1 MLCQESFGTHEVAL
15 ANDSLT
21 PDCTWFHIQGTCP
34 FQLQTLSY
42 MFDHN
47 SIIIIV
53 IHYLIISWW
62 CFISSQSYLHMTS
75 FVKYLEYKTFRR
87 LLCTWQGSRRCTSRS
102 RISVAWAPIPC
113 AAPRWVPS
121 DACRNGSVA
130 APPSRSA
137 RTGWSLSFAHQVPMK
152 WTIWG
157 TRSMYNIV

>member
-1 MLCQESFGTHEVAL
+1 MRSLWPMILWLQIAL
-15 ANDSLT
+15 GSTSRAPVHSNYK
-21 PDCTWFHIQGTCP
+21 PFHICLTIT
-34 FQLQTLSY
+34 QLSSLSSLS
-42 MFDHN
+42 FT
-47 SIIIIV
+47 
-53 IHYLIISWW
+53 
-62 CFISSQSYLHMTS
+62 ISSFLDDVLYLHSHYLHMTS

-113 AAPRWVPS
+113 AAPRWVQS
-121 DACRNGSVA
+121 DAYRNGSVA